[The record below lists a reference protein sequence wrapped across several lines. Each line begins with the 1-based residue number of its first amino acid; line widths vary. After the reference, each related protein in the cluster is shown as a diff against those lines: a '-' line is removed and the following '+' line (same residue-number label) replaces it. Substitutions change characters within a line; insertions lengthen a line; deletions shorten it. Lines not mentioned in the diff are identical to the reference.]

1 MTTEQERNK
10 IEAASEE
17 GMICSMDRKYCI
29 FDMDGTLV
37 DSMGYWRRLGFE
49 YLEGKGI
56 SEADAARTMEA
67 VKRLTLS
74 QSAQL
79 FLDTYGLP
87 GTAEDVLVEMRDM
100 MERHYRTDVALKPGI
115 VNYLDGLRERGCR
128 LCVATAT
135 DERLS
140 HLCLERLGI
149 DDKFEFLLS
158 CQTTGIGKEHPDIY
172 LQAAAR
178 LGCRP
183 EEAAVFEDALYA
195 AQTAKAAGFYTVAVW
210 DRTQTLDW
218 SELTDLADEAVKDWR
233 DLLPF

>member
-1 MTTEQERNK
+1 
-10 IEAASEE
+10 
-17 GMICSMDRKYCI
+17 MIWSMDRKYCI

-37 DSMGYWRRLGFE
+37 DSMGCWRRLGFE
-49 YLEGKGI
+49 YLERKGI
-56 SEADAARTMEA
+56 SKAEAARTMEA
-67 VKRLTLS
+67 VKSLTLS

-87 GTAEDVLVEMRDM
+87 GTTEDVLVEMRDM
-100 MERHYRTDVALKPGI
+100 MERHYRTDVELKPGI
-115 VNYLDGLRERGCR
+115 VNYLDRLRARGCR

-140 HLCLERLGI
+140 HICLKRLGI
-149 DDKFEFLLS
+149 DDRFEFLLS
-158 CQTTGIGKEHPDIY
+158 CQTTGIGKEHPHIY

-183 EEAAVFEDALYA
+183 EEAVVFEDALYA
-195 AQTAKAAGFYTVAVW
+195 AQTAKTAGFYTVAVW

-218 SELTDLADEAVKDWR
+218 PALAALADETVMDWR
-233 DLLPF
+233 DHLTNGL

>member
-1 MTTEQERNK
+1 
-10 IEAASEE
+10 
-17 GMICSMDRKYCI
+17 MIWSMDRKYCI

-37 DSMGYWRRLGFE
+37 DSMRCWRRLGFE

-100 MERHYRTDVALKPGI
+100 MERHYRTDVELKPGI
-115 VNYLDGLRERGCR
+115 VNYLDRLRARGCR

-140 HLCLERLGI
+140 HICLERLGI

-158 CQTTGIGKEHPDIY
+158 CQTTGIGKEHPHIY

-183 EEAAVFEDALYA
+183 EEAVVFEDALYA
-195 AQTAKAAGFYTVAVW
+195 AQTAKNAGFYTVAVW
-210 DRTQTLDW
+210 DQTQVRDW
-218 SELTDLADEAVKDWR
+218 PALTALADETVMDWR
-233 DLLPF
+233 DHLTNDL